1 MLFGGLCVCLHPV
14 PFECFF
20 FFFFCAKYVWFVRRH
35 WKNNQQDLRVGLG
48 FLQAVIL
55 RILLHHIPPSPLCPN
70 DAFVDVAVT
79 WVPRLLVSREERK
92 KYPFTDECLCRFE
105 VNFFSPLVTFYLVS
119 ENIQYHSWS
128 GITNKLLEPTV
139 YNHLSCLALSSPTRH
154 PCHSEDTWGAQ
165 TKKKDSAPLTLKMEV
180 IPALHISLRVRRQ
193 GHAGAAQRN
202 TSTLVQKLSRTA
214 LIDYCKG
221 ATVALAHGCTSYV
234 AAECSHLVS
243 REWNHAPGK
252 SRL

>member
-1 MLFGGLCVCLHPV
+1 MNAYAGLKLIFFPHWLPFILCQKIYNITAGQILQTSFWSLQYTTIYHVLLFHLPRGTPVIQRTPGGHKP
-14 PFECFF
+14 
-20 FFFFCAKYVWFVRRH
+20 
-35 WKNNQQDLRVGLG
+35 
-48 FLQAVIL
+48 
-55 RILLHHIPPSPLCPN
+55 
-70 DAFVDVAVT
+70 
-79 WVPRLLVSREERK
+79 
-92 KYPFTDECLCRFE
+92 
-105 VNFFSPLVTFYLVS
+105 
-119 ENIQYHSWS
+119 
-128 GITNKLLEPTV
+128 
-139 YNHLSCLALSSPTRH
+139 
-154 PCHSEDTWGAQ
+154 
-165 TKKKDSAPLTLKMEV
+165 KKKHSAPLTLKMEV

-202 TSTLVQKLSRTA
+202 TSTLVQKLSCTA